1 MTAAP
6 RRTKAEMQAA
16 RAQAAKYITAWKLG
30 TALERGAKI
39 TPISAEGESVFTFL
53 LDDQERI
60 LTLFEIGKA
69 TTDWGNKAITEFA
82 GHWIDKDGLN
92 VGNQGL
98 LGVRFII
105 TTLKVNPRYLHP

>member
-6 RRTKAEMQAA
+6 RKTKAERQASS
-16 RAQAAKYITAWKLG
+16 AQAAKYITAWKLG

-53 LDDQERI
+53 LDTQERI
-60 LTLFEIGKA
+60 LPLFEIGKA
-69 TTDWGNKAITEFA
+69 TTSWGRNAVTEFA

-92 VGNQGL
+92 VGNEGL

-105 TTLKVNPRYLHP
+105 TTLKINSLYLTA